1 MDMAEKKSIYFF
13 LLLAILCL
21 VVGIWG
27 AFRLSKR
34 PGIQAALESADGHLR
49 LGRLS
54 PLGSA
59 AKSGLKRGDII
70 LQVDNKPIQSSNDLN
85 FYVDQKKAGES
96 VNLSVQ
102 RNGEELNLIVGLEK
116 ENGSLFIIVHSLIG
130 LFLWIVGVFVFLKN
144 PGSRVIR
151 IFLISSLAFS
161 LAIFISW
168 EGFPFGPKVF
178 SFILPSVQIFAY
190 TLLPALFFHFSLVYP
205 KEEGASIQKN
215 PLIYS
220 VYLPSLV
227 LILLMELFYWRAIL
241 TNSLSIFQVYKSFFL
256 YSRLYLVAYV
266 VFGLFVLY
274 QTYRKLEFLED
285 KRKVKWIFWGIV
297 VGTFP
302 FFFLYVFPDV
312 FLNKTFI
319 SEITYLFF
327 MLVIPISFAFS
338 ILKYQAMD
346 IDVVVNRSLVYSL
359 LTGFIVG
366 IYLLTVGLLGEV
378 LYRATGYEG
387 RLFPILGTLVAAL
400 LFNPAKNR
408 IRILVDRTFYR
419 VRYDYRKAI
428 QKFTRQVDLAF
439 SQEELLGLL
448 LKKLDLLLAVNR
460 ALIFLRKED
469 SDEFEIAEWL
479 GFSEDEMKEIES
491 QKNSL
496 PLSLFTATRVQ
507 GARGST
513 DFRDIQLMP
522 ENQVLKKYEIKLS
535 FPPAGKE
542 ELSCLLL
549 LGKKK
554 SGLRYSAEDV
564 ELASQMVQEV
574 VQALQNLKMRE
585 RIVIEQLEKKKL
597 EELNKLKT
605 KFISNVSHDLRTPLT
620 AIRFSVDNMLSGV
633 CGDLTDESR
642 RCLQM
647 IKESSL
653 HFSRMIENL
662 LVLSTSESGKII
674 LNREILPL
682 DLVLEEACQMVT
694 PLAEKKG
701 IALVKEKSEDI
712 TVYADGHCLLQILL
726 NLLDNA
732 VKYTGP
738 GGKVTLSSKRIDNEK
753 LVEVAITD
761 NGVGISPENLEKIFE
776 RFQKVTPAGT
786 VGERG
791 LGIGLDIVKNLV
803 HLHGGEIKVESPV
816 PETGSGAKFSFTLPL
831 GRS

>member
-1 MDMAEKKSIYFF
+1 MNTTEKKSIYFF
-13 LLLAILCL
+13 LLLALLCL

-27 AFRLSKR
+27 TFRLSQR
-34 PGIQAALESADGHLR
+34 PGLKAALEAEDGHLR

-54 PLGSA
+54 PVGMA
-59 AKSGLKRGDII
+59 AESGLKKGDII
-70 LQVDNKPIQSSNDLN
+70 LQVDKKPIQSSSDFN

-96 VNLSVQ
+96 INLSVQ
-102 RNGEELNLIVGLEK
+102 RSGEELNLTVSLAK
-116 ENGSLFIIVHSLIG
+116 ENGGLFIIVHSLIG

-144 PGSRVIR
+144 PRSRVTR

-168 EGFPFGPKVF
+168 EGFPFGPKVL
-178 SFILPSVQIFAY
+178 SFILPFVQIFAY
-190 TLLPALFFHFSLVYP
+190 TLLPALFFHFSIVYP
-205 KEEGASIQKN
+205 KEEEASIQKN

-256 YSRLYLVAYV
+256 YSRLYLVVYV
-266 VFGLFVLY
+266 VFGLLVLY

-285 KRKVKWIFWGIV
+285 KRKVRWIFWGIV

-366 IYLLTVGLLGEV
+366 IYLLIVGLLGEA
-378 LYRATGYEG
+378 LQSYTGYQG
-387 RLFPILGTLVAAL
+387 SFFPILATLIAAL
-400 LFNPAKNR
+400 LFTPAKNR
-408 IRILVDRTFYR
+408 IRALVDKTFYR
-419 VRYDYRKAI
+419 VKYDYRKAI
-428 QKFTRQVDLAF
+428 QKFNRQVDLAF
-439 SQEELLGLL
+439 TQEELLELL
-448 LKKLDLLLAVNR
+448 LKKLDLLLAVKR
-460 ALIFLRKED
+460 AMILLRKD
-469 SDEFEIAEWL
+469 DLNEFEIVKWF
-479 GFSEDEMKEIES
+479 GFSEEEIGEIARE
-491 QKNSL
+491 KKGL
-496 PLSLFTATRVQ
+496 PVDLFVTRTIQ

-513 DFRDIQLMP
+513 GFRDIKSLP
-522 ENQVLKKYEIKLS
+522 DNQILKKYEIKLS
-535 FPPAGKE
+535 FPLLEKE
-542 ELSCLLL
+542 ELSGLLL

-554 SGLRYSAEDV
+554 SEVRYSSEDV
-564 ELASQMVQEV
+564 ELVSMMVQEV
-574 VQALQNLKMRE
+574 TQALQNITIRE
-585 RIVIEQLEKKKL
+585 RMIAEQLEKEKL

-633 CGDLTDESR
+633 CGDLTNESR
-642 RCLQM
+642 RCLRM
-647 IKESSL
+647 IKESTL

-662 LVLSTSESGKII
+662 LILSTSESGKMT
-674 LNREILPL
+674 LSRETLPL
-682 DLVLEEACQMVT
+682 NLVLDEACNMVT

-701 IALVKEKSEDI
+701 INLVKDKCEDI
-712 TVYADGHCLLQILL
+712 SVYADKHCLLQILL

-732 VKYTGP
+732 VKYTDS
-738 GGKVTLSSKRIDNEK
+738 GGRVTVSAKRLESEK
-753 LVEVAITD
+753 LVELAVTD
-761 NGVGISPENLEKIFE
+761 NGVGISPENLERIFE
-776 RFQKVTPAGT
+776 RFHKVSPTGT
-786 VGERG
+786 VGEKG

-816 PETGSGAKFSFTLPL
+816 PETGRGAKFSFTLPQ
-831 GRS
+831 G

>member
-1 MDMAEKKSIYFF
+1 MDTTEKKSIYFF
-13 LLLAILCL
+13 LLLALLCL

-27 AFRLSKR
+27 TFRLSQR
-34 PGIQAALESADGHLR
+34 PGLKAALEAEDGHLR

-54 PLGSA
+54 PVGMA
-59 AKSGLKRGDII
+59 AESGLKKGDII
-70 LQVDNKPIQSSNDLN
+70 LQVDKKPIQSSSDFN

-96 VNLSVQ
+96 INLSVQ
-102 RNGEELNLIVGLEK
+102 RSGEELNLTVSLAK
-116 ENGSLFIIVHSLIG
+116 ENGGLFIIVHSLIG

-144 PGSRVIR
+144 PRSRVTR

-168 EGFPFGPKVF
+168 EGFPFGPKVL
-178 SFILPSVQIFAY
+178 SLILPFVQIFAY
-190 TLLPALFFHFSLVYP
+190 TLLPALFFHFSIVYP
-205 KEEGASIQKN
+205 KEEEASIQKN

-220 VYLPSLV
+220 IYLPSLV

-256 YSRLYLVAYV
+256 YSRLYLVVYV
-266 VFGLFVLY
+266 VFGLLVLF

-400 LFNPAKNR
+400 LFTPAKNR
-408 IRILVDRTFYR
+408 IRVLVDKTFYR
-419 VRYDYRKAI
+419 VKYDYRKAI
-428 QKFTRQVDLAF
+428 QKFNRQVDLAF
-439 SQEELLGLL
+439 THEELLELL
-448 LKKLDLLLAVNR
+448 LKKLDLLLAVKR
-460 ALIFLRKED
+460 AMILLRKDD
-469 SDEFEIAEWL
+469 SNEFKIAKWF
-479 GFSEDEMKEIES
+479 GFSEEEIREIDS

-496 PLSLFTATRVQ
+496 PVSLFTATAVQ
-507 GARGST
+507 GAKGST
-513 DFRDIQLMP
+513 DFRVIQALP
-522 ENQVLKKYEIKLS
+522 ENQTLKKYEIKLS
-535 FPPAGKE
+535 FPPAEKE

-549 LGKKK
+549 VGNKK

-564 ELASQMVQEV
+564 ELVSQMVQEV
-574 VQALQNLKMRE
+574 VQALQNMKMRE
-585 RIVIEQLEKKKL
+585 RIMIEQLEKEKL
-597 EELNKLKT
+597 KELDKMKT

-633 CGDLTDESR
+633 CGDLTNESR

-647 IKESSL
+647 IKESTL

-662 LVLSTSESGKII
+662 LILSTSESGKMT
-674 LNREILPL
+674 LSRETLPL
-682 DLVLEEACQMVT
+682 NLVLDEACNMVT

-701 IALVKEKSEDI
+701 INLVKERRGDI
-712 TVYADGHCLLQILL
+712 SVYADKHCLLQILL

-732 VKYTGP
+732 VKYTDS
-738 GGKVTLSSKRIDNEK
+738 GGRVTVSAKRLESEK
-753 LVEVAITD
+753 LVELAVTD
-761 NGVGISPENLEKIFE
+761 NGVGISPENLERIFE
-776 RFQKVTPAGT
+776 RFHKVSPTGT
-786 VGERG
+786 VGEKG
-791 LGIGLDIVKNLV
+791 LGIGLDIVRNLV

-816 PETGSGAKFSFTLPL
+816 PETGRGAKFSFTLPQ
-831 GRS
+831 G